1 MFDRDKQH
9 IAAVSRTPD
18 NLDLFV
24 IGFDNRVW
32 SSFWGT
38 FQHEFS
44 GQIVTGGLAA
54 LGGSYKVTIYGDGA
68 VRWQGEATNSGIDSY
83 DFGLSAFVRTSS
95 GRAVALVRTGSIPNR
110 VPVVGDTIRRSWDE
124 LQPPNPVIAVH
135 FDEFA
140 EADFLTNL
148 EYESG
153 IGGAL
158 EKMVGWL
165 IKFGVGSVIGPVG
178 GAVVFIG
185 VEVGSLATTG
195 SLVPGAR
202 IVGNILWLAG
212 PANTLFALAAE
223 GIAAL
228 GSRTRALT
236 QEEYDWA
243 NNQVFLGSLPPR
255 DRLVLTDTSG
265 GGDRAFTFPR
275 FDGKITLNMG
285 PNAFADPRLYGRGSR
300 RKPEKYPPPNPLI
313 VHGEIFVHEL
323 VHACQIQHAHMDLA
337 LLADA
342 LASKACE
349 ATGGDPY
356 LYGASGPDYSSFN
369 LEQQAQIVSDWF
381 AGAVQSGSNQTG
393 IPMDINSLY
402 FQYINT
408 NVRIGRF

>member
-1 MFDRDKQH
+1 MSHSIWSRDWFPLPGQAVFDRDKQQL
-9 IAAVSRTPD
+9 AAISRAPG

-32 SSFWGT
+32 STFWGT
-38 FQHEFS
+38 FQHEFN

-83 DFGLSAFVRTSS
+83 DFGLSALVKTPS

-110 VPVVGDTIRRSWDE
+110 VPVFGDTIRRSWDE

-140 EADFLTNL
+140 GADFSTNI

-153 IGGAL
+153 ISGAL
-158 EKMVGWL
+158 QKMVGWL
-165 IKFGVGSVIGPVG
+165 IQFGVGSVIGPVG

-202 IVGNILWLAG
+202 IVGNVLWLA
-212 PANTLFALAAE
+212 
-223 GIAAL
+223 
-228 GSRTRALT
+228 
-236 QEEYDWA
+236 
-243 NNQVFLGSLPPR
+243 
-255 DRLVLTDTSG
+255 
-265 GGDRAFTFPR
+265 
-275 FDGKITLNMG
+275 
-285 PNAFADPRLYGRGSR
+285 
-300 RKPEKYPPPNPLI
+300 
-313 VHGEIFVHEL
+313 
-323 VHACQIQHAHMDLA
+323 
-337 LLADA
+337 
-342 LASKACE
+342 
-349 ATGGDPY
+349 
-356 LYGASGPDYSSFN
+356 GPDYSSFN

-393 IPMDINSLY
+393 ISKDINSPY
-402 FQYINT
+402 FQYINA